1 MLTDIFAE
9 VTTSMSR
16 NKLRIA
22 LTGFSI
28 AWGIFMLIILLG
40 AGNGLLNG
48 MMSNFGSSARNVV
61 RLWPGYTTLPY
72 QGLPKWRRIQLDIN
86 DIEYLRHRFPKN
98 IGQAMPQ
105 ITVSTR
111 VSYKKDYT
119 SCQLQGFYPDCLEML
134 NCRITA
140 GRNINEIDIRERR
153 KVFLLN
159 ANTVRI
165 LFQNGENPLGQW
177 VNLYSVPF
185 LVVGIYQDNNPRS
198 NNHTVYAP
206 ITTTAAI
213 FKPDGYY
220 SHLRLLVQNL
230 ETTEENEAFT
240 EELRTAL
247 GNHKG
252 FDKNDHNAVWI
263 WNAYENYVQTMS
275 IFRGLR
281 IFIWIIGLA
290 TLIAGIVGISN
301 IMLITVKERTREF
314 GIRKALGASPRSIV
328 GLVLLESV
336 GITLLFGYIGMLC
349 GVGITQLAKNITEM
363 AGGSS
368 GGGGGTIFLNPTVD
382 MSIIL
387 AANGIM
393 ILAGIIAGYIP
404 ARRAV
409 NIKPVEALAAN

>member
-9 VTTSMSR
+9 VSTSMSR

-28 AWGIFMLIILLG
+28 AWDIFMLIILLG

-119 SCQLQGFYPDCLEML
+119 SCQLQGFYPDCLGML
-134 NCRITA
+134 DCRITA

-153 KVFLLN
+153 KVCLLN

-165 LFQNGENPLGQW
+165 LFQNGENPLGRW

-198 NNHTVYAP
+198 NDHTVYAP

-240 EELRTAL
+240 EELRAAL

-252 FDKNDHNAVWI
+252 FDKNDRNAVWI

-301 IMLITVKERTREF
+301 IMLITVKEHTREF

-349 GVGITQLAKNITEM
+349 GIGITQLAKNITEM
-363 AGGSS
+363 AGGN
-368 GGGGGTIFLNPTVD
+368 GGGNGGTIFLNPTVD
-382 MSIIL
+382 MNIIL